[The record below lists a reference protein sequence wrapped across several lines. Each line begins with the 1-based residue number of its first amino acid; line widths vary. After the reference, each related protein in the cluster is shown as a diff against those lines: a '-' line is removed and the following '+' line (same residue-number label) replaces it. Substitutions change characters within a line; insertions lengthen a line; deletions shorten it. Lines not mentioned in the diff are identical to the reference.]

1 MGFGTGTAEFEMTT
15 GHVESLQSDV
25 EVIAA
30 TLDQRFVLA
39 NLFELYAH
47 DFSDFHDVDVGEEGR
62 FGYPQL
68 ALYWSDA
75 SRLPFLVRVKGK
87 LAGFVLVKRG
97 SELSDDPAIWDIAE
111 FFILRRYRGRGIGS
125 EVAHQV
131 WRRVPGRWE
140 IRVMESNQAG
150 CEFWQRAIAGFAG
163 APVSSRPYEKG
174 GVAWRT
180 FSFES

>member
-1 MGFGTGTAEFEMTT
+1 MTT
-15 GHVESLQSDV
+15 GGVESMQSNV

-30 TLDQRFVLA
+30 TLDQRSVIA

-47 DFSDFHDVDVGEEGR
+47 DFSEFHGVEIGEEGR
-62 FGYPQL
+62 FGYPEL

-75 SRLPFLVRVKGK
+75 GRLPFLVRVKGK

-97 SELSDDPAIWDIAE
+97 SELSGDPAIWDIAE

-150 CEFWQRAIAGFAG
+150 SGSGRSPDSQARLFLPDLMKRAASPG
-163 APVSSRPYEKG
+163 AHFLLSRD
-174 GVAWRT
+174 R
-180 FSFES
+180 S

>member
-1 MGFGTGTAEFEMTT
+1 MTT
-15 GHVESLQSDV
+15 GGVESMQSNV

-30 TLDQRFVLA
+30 TLDQRSGFA

-47 DFSDFHDVDVGEEGR
+47 DFSEFHGVEIGEDGR

-75 SRLPFLVRVKGK
+75 GRLPFLVRVKGK

-97 SELSDDPAIWDIAE
+97 SELSGDPAIWDIAE
-111 FFILRRYRGRGIGS
+111 FFILRGCRGRGIGS

-140 IRVMESNQAG
+140 VRVMESNRVG
-150 CEFWQRAIAGFAG
+150 CEFWERAIAGFTGLSVA
-163 APVSSRPYEKG
+163 SRPYEKG
-174 GVAWRT
+174 GVAWRA